1 MLTVCLGAEPTVT
14 ETSIIAT
21 RKAER
26 KAAIAAEGQDFPEE
40 KATKE
45 EGVANEME
53 VDEREAL

>member
-1 MLTVCLGAEPTVT
+1 MVT

-26 KAAIAAEGQDFPEE
+26 KAAIAAEGQDLAEE

-45 EGVANEME
+45 EAVANKME
-53 VDEREAL
+53 VDEGEAL